1 MEKKRKNQSN
11 QKRRKNTS
19 YNSEIRRRR
28 SAKKRQAR
36 RATLLAML
44 LLLGAAIGIVVSIL
58 NPSASGLVQSG
69 TRSLEKQEY
78 EKATEAFQKAIR
90 AEEKKPQKKK
100 TKTVQGT
107 DLTLEAY
114 RGLGMIAFAQNE
126 YEQAIEYLQKVV
138 DQGGANTPV
147 IYNMIGVA
155 SMQLEDYAGALAT
168 FEQGIS
174 LPEEGSYM
182 DQKGKEQQVDYG
194 AVIQEMKLNQIVC
207 YEKQLDWGNAKVAM
221 EAYTATYPEDTS
233 VLKEAEFLSTR

>member
-207 YEKQLDWGNAKVAM
+207 YEKQLDWENAKVAM